1 MIDISNIYID
11 KPLAWGKDPKV
22 LRAHED
28 RKKQLAKKG
37 EWEDYSRAVVKVLV
51 GACHEYA

>member
-37 EWEDYSRAVVKVLV
+37 EWKDYSRAVVKVLG